1 MCHHFHVSIS
11 FSFSARPF
19 SCTQHAVFK
28 MATSSSG
35 EIVLSVVFVGR
46 LSVSCMNFVRGLFG
60 GACARQNP
68 TPNPCIVALWKKTGC
83 VWWRWWWMRPY
94 GGIAG
99 VFLAAAVTAGDIH
112 HIVLRQLF
120 KKKNIPSSFLVLF
133 SAELEDKK
141 GEGSGV
147 CLLKASTAKI
157 WWRS

>member
-1 MCHHFHVSIS
+1 
-11 FSFSARPF
+11 
-19 SCTQHAVFK
+19 
-28 MATSSSG
+28 
-35 EIVLSVVFVGR
+35 
-46 LSVSCMNFVRGLFG
+46 
-60 GACARQNP
+60 
-68 TPNPCIVALWKKTGC
+68 
-83 VWWRWWWMRPY
+83 MRPY